1 MQTDP
6 RNAPVLVAV
15 SETRAGEIRTALQ
28 SLGRQFLIVS
38 SLDELLGALVH
49 GPGLILVESRTINL
63 EQLRL
68 DRDRIGSS
76 LLCVLVS
83 TETSTEELEGWSEL
97 GAAAVLPESCTTTI
111 LTWNIQQ
118 LSRSHATSAHSPSG
132 SFLVVDQG
140 KFESRI
146 RAKMP
151 AARSEGTY
159 LAVFALRINQRGLL
173 DQPNELDELDT
184 IIAERATKVAGL
196 TGLNGEAEAGREVLI
211 CRSSEGY
218 SVLVSGVRR
227 IQDAARFGA
236 ALVEGPLVGTGSQS
250 FDMVVGISVFPEDGE
265 DPSQL
270 VAKAFDAHDRGF
282 DQARESLAFSTESM
296 GRWAFERMAMEK
308 SLQDAVRNEEL
319 TLYYQPRVDLESR
332 RIVGMEALVR
342 WLHPQIGL
350 IPPAQFIPLAE
361 ETGLIG
367 PIGEWVLR
375 EGCRQNAKWRAK
387 GLPDIRVSVNLS
399 PAQFRQPNLY
409 ESIMSVIKDS
419 GLAEDGLELELTESM
434 LMDDPKATV
443 STLRQLKSSGI
454 HLSIDDFGTGYS
466 SLSYLKRFTIDALK
480 IDRSFVKDIT
490 TDPDDAAISTAI
502 ILLGHSLR
510 LTVVAEGVE
519 TESQLDFLRALKCNE
534 VQGFLFSP
542 PVPPDRAEEF
552 LVRQQ
557 RSVA

>member
-1 MQTDP
+1 
-6 RNAPVLVAV
+6 
-15 SETRAGEIRTALQ
+15 
-28 SLGRQFLIVS
+28 
-38 SLDELLGALVH
+38 
-49 GPGLILVESRTINL
+49 
-63 EQLRL
+63 
-68 DRDRIGSS
+68 
-76 LLCVLVS
+76 
-83 TETSTEELEGWSEL
+83 
-97 GAAAVLPESCTTTI
+97 
-111 LTWNIQQ
+111 
-118 LSRSHATSAHSPSG
+118 
-132 SFLVVDQG
+132 
-140 KFESRI
+140 
-146 RAKMP
+146 
-151 AARSEGTY
+151 
-159 LAVFALRINQRGLL
+159 
-173 DQPNELDELDT
+173 
-184 IIAERATKVAGL
+184 
-196 TGLNGEAEAGREVLI
+196 
-211 CRSSEGY
+211 
-218 SVLVSGVRR
+218 
-227 IQDAARFGA
+227 
-236 ALVEGPLVGTGSQS
+236 
-250 FDMVVGISVFPEDGE
+250 
-265 DPSQL
+265 
-270 VAKAFDAHDRGF
+270 
-282 DQARESLAFSTESM
+282 
-296 GRWAFERMAMEK
+296 MAMEK

-466 SLSYLKRFTIDALK
+466 SLSYLKRFPIDALK

>member
-1 MQTDP
+1 MQTNP
-6 RNAPVLVAV
+6 RKAPVLVAV
-15 SETRAGEIRTALQ
+15 SETRAGEVRTALH

-49 GPGLILVESRTINL
+49 GPGLILVESKTISL
-63 EQLRL
+63 EQLRRE
-68 DRDRIGSS
+68 RDRIGPSII
-76 LLCVLVS
+76 CALVPA
-83 TETSTEELEGWSEL
+83 ETSTEELEAWSEL
-97 GAAAVLPESCTTTI
+97 GAAAVLPENCTTTI

-118 LSRSHATSAHSPSG
+118 LSESAATSAHYPSG
-132 SFLVVDQG
+132 GLLVIDQG
-140 KFESRI
+140 TFESRVQ
-146 RAKMP
+146 AKMQ
-151 AARSEGTY
+151 AARREGAY
-159 LAVFALRINQRGLL
+159 LAVFALRINQRSLL
-173 DQPNELDELDT
+173 GQSKELDELDT
-184 IIAERATKVAGL
+184 MIADRSARAVGL
-196 TGLNGEAEAGREVLI
+196 TGLNGEAETGREVLI

-218 SVLVSGVRR
+218 SVMISGIRR
-227 IQDAARFGA
+227 IQDTARLGA
-236 ALVEGPLVGTGSQS
+236 ALVEGPLAGTGSQS
-250 FDMVVGISVFPEDGE
+250 FDMVVGIAIFPEDAD

-270 VAKAFDAHDRGF
+270 VARAFDAHDRGVNG
-282 DQARESLAFSTESM
+282 DQGSLAYSTESM

-308 SLQDAVRNEEL
+308 SLQDAVQNEEL

-342 WLHPQIGL
+342 WQHPEIGM

-361 ETGLIG
+361 ETGLIV

-387 GLPDIRVSVNLS
+387 GLPDIRLSVNLS
-399 PAQFRQPNLY
+399 PAQFRQPDLY
-409 ESIMSVIKDS
+409 ESIMSVVTES
-419 GLAEDGLELELTESM
+419 GLAEDSLELELTESM
-434 LMDDPKATV
+434 LMDNPNATV
-443 STLRQLKSSGI
+443 TTLKRLKNSGI

-466 SLSYLKRFTIDALK
+466 SLSYLKRFPIDALK

-510 LTVVAEGVE
+510 LSVVAEGVE
-519 TESQLDFLRALKCNE
+519 TEAQLEFLRALKCNE

-542 PVPPDRAEEF
+542 PVPPDQVEEL

>member
-1 MQTDP
+1 MKLAKKLDANSPTKRWATIMAKADS
-6 RNAPVLVAV
+6 AP
-15 SETRAGEIRTALQ
+15 
-28 SLGRQFLIVS
+28 
-38 SLDELLGALVH
+38 
-49 GPGLILVESRTINL
+49 
-63 EQLRL
+63 
-68 DRDRIGSS
+68 
-76 LLCVLVS
+76 
-83 TETSTEELEGWSEL
+83 
-97 GAAAVLPESCTTTI
+97 
-111 LTWNIQQ
+111 
-118 LSRSHATSAHSPSG
+118 SA
-132 SFLVVDQG
+132 
-140 KFESRI
+140 
-146 RAKMP
+146 P
-151 AARSEGTY
+151 AAKDRLLRENDLRKGLERKEFVLHFQPLVDTGTQQ
-159 LAVFALRINQRGLL
+159 V
-173 DQPNELDELDT
+173 
-184 IIAERATKVAGL
+184 
-196 TGLNGEAEAGREVLI
+196 TGL
-211 CRSSEGY
+211 
-218 SVLVSGVRR
+218 
-227 IQDAARFGA
+227 
-236 ALVEGPLVGTGSQS
+236 
-250 FDMVVGISVFPEDGE
+250 
-265 DPSQL
+265 
-270 VAKAFDAHDRGF
+270 
-282 DQARESLAFSTESM
+282 
-296 GRWAFERMAMEK
+296 
-308 SLQDAVRNEEL
+308 
-319 TLYYQPRVDLESR
+319 
-332 RIVGMEALVR
+332 EALVR
-342 WLHPQIGL
+342 WDGPEHDGL
-350 IPPAQFIPLAE
+350 IPPDQFIPLAE

-466 SLSYLKRFTIDALK
+466 SLSYLKRFPIDALK